1 MPLTLPPEYIAAPQ
15 CLQNKIILV
24 TGAGD
29 GIGRAAA
36 LSYAQHGATVI
47 LLGRTVEKL
56 EAVYDEIEAA
66 AYPQAA
72 IYPLHL
78 RGAVMKD
85 YEELANTIER
95 EFGRLDGLLH
105 NAGVLGQRRTLAQT
119 TVDSWDEVLHVNLSA
134 PFMMTQALLPMLAA
148 AENASIILT
157 SSSVG
162 RKGRAFWGA
171 YAISK
176 FGTEGMMQILAD
188 EEFDLNN
195 TRVNSINPGATQTVM
210 RRTAYPGENPQDN
223 PLPEVIMPLYLYL
236 MSDDSKAVNGQQ
248 FDAQPKA

>member
-1 MPLTLPPEYIAAPQ
+1 VPLTLPPEFIAEPQ

-47 LLGRTVEKL
+47 LLGRTVSKL

-66 AYPQAA
+66 GYPQAA
-72 IYPLHL
+72 IYPMHL
-78 RGAVMKD
+78 RGAAMKD
-85 YEELANTIER
+85 YEDLANTIEK
-95 EFGRLDGLLH
+95 EFGHLDGLLH

-119 TVDSWDEVLHVNLSA
+119 TVDSWDEVLHVNLTA

-148 AENASIILT
+148 AENASIIFT

-162 RKGRAFWGA
+162 RKGRSFWGA
-171 YAISK
+171 YSVSK
-176 FGTEGMMQILAD
+176 FGIEGMMQILAD
-188 EEFDLNN
+188 EEFELNK

-223 PLPEVIMPLYLYL
+223 PLPEANMPLYLYL
-236 MSDDSKAVNGQQ
+236 MSDASNEVNGQQ
-248 FDAQPKA
+248 FDAQPK

>member
-1 MPLTLPPEYIAAPQ
+1 MLPPDFVAAPQ
-15 CLQNKIILV
+15 CLENKVILV

-47 LLGRTVEKL
+47 LLGRTIEKL
-56 EAVYDEIEAA
+56 EAVYDEIETAG
-66 AYPQAA
+66 YPQAA
-72 IYPLHL
+72 IYPVHL
-78 RGAVMKD
+78 RGAAMKD

-119 TVDSWDEVLHVNLSA
+119 TVDSWDEVLHVNLTA

-148 AENASIILT
+148 ADNASIIFT

-171 YAISK
+171 YAVSK
-176 FGTEGMMQILAD
+176 FGTESMMQILAE
-188 EEFDLNN
+188 EEFELNN
-195 TRVNSINPGATQTVM
+195 IRVNSINPGATQTVM
-210 RRTAYPGENPQDN
+210 RRTAYPGENPQNN
-223 PLPEVIMPLYLYL
+223 PLPEAIMPLYLYL
-236 MSDDSKAVNGQQ
+236 MSDASKTVNGQQ
-248 FDAQPKA
+248 FDAQSK

>member
-1 MPLTLPPEYIAAPQ
+1 MLPPDFVAAPQ
-15 CLQNKIILV
+15 CLENKVILV

-47 LLGRTVEKL
+47 LLGRTIEKL

-66 AYPQAA
+66 GYPQAA
-72 IYPLHL
+72 IYPVHL
-78 RGAVMKD
+78 RGAAMKD

-119 TVDSWDEVLHVNLSA
+119 TVDSWDEVLHVNLTA

-148 AENASIILT
+148 AEKASIILT

-171 YAISK
+171 YAVSK
-176 FGTEGMMQILAD
+176 FGLEGMMQILAE
-188 EEFDLNN
+188 EEFELNN
-195 TRVNSINPGATQTVM
+195 IRVNSINPGATQTVM
-210 RRTAYPGENPQDN
+210 RRTAYPGENPQNN

-236 MSDDSKAVNGQQ
+236 MSDASKTVNGQQ
-248 FDAQPKA
+248 FDAQSK

>member
-1 MPLTLPPEYIAAPQ
+1 VPLMLPPDFVAAPQ
-15 CLQNKIILV
+15 CLENKVILV

-47 LLGRTVEKL
+47 LLGRTIEKL

-66 AYPQAA
+66 GYPQAA
-72 IYPLHL
+72 IYPVHL
-78 RGAVMKD
+78 RGAAMKD

-119 TVDSWDEVLHVNLSA
+119 TVDSWDEVLHVNLTA

-148 AENASIILT
+148 AEKASIILT

-171 YAISK
+171 YAVSK
-176 FGTEGMMQILAD
+176 FGLEGMMQILAE
-188 EEFDLNN
+188 EEFELNN
-195 TRVNSINPGATQTVM
+195 IRVNSINPGATQTVM
-210 RRTAYPGENPQDN
+210 RRTAYPGENPQNN

-236 MSDDSKAVNGQQ
+236 MSDASKTVNGQQ
-248 FDAQPKA
+248 FDAQSK

>member
-1 MPLTLPPEYIAAPQ
+1 MPLTLPPDFIAEPQ
-15 CLQNKIILV
+15 CLLGKIILV

-66 AYPQAA
+66 GYPQAA
-72 IYPLHL
+72 IYPVHL
-78 RGAVMKD
+78 RGAAMKD

-95 EFGRLDGLLH
+95 EFGHLDGVLH

-119 TVDSWDEVLHVNLSA
+119 TVDSWDEVLHVNLTA

-148 AENASIILT
+148 AESASIILT

-171 YAISK
+171 YAVSK

-188 EEFDLNN
+188 EEFGLNN

-236 MSDDSKAVNGQQ
+236 MSDASAAVNGQQ
-248 FDAQPKA
+248 FDAQTK

>member
-1 MPLTLPPEYIAAPQ
+1 MPLMLPPDFVAAPQ
-15 CLQNKIILV
+15 CLENRVILV

-47 LLGRTVEKL
+47 LLGRTIEKL
-56 EAVYDEIEAA
+56 EAVYDEIETAG
-66 AYPQAA
+66 YPQAA
-72 IYPLHL
+72 IYPVHL
-78 RGAVMKD
+78 RGAAMKD

-119 TVDSWDEVLHVNLSA
+119 TVDSWDEVLHVNLTA

-148 AENASIILT
+148 AEKASIILT

-171 YAISK
+171 YAVSK
-176 FGTEGMMQILAD
+176 FGLEGMMQILAE
-188 EEFDLNN
+188 EEFELNN
-195 TRVNSINPGATQTVM
+195 IRVNSINPGATQTVM
-210 RRTAYPGENPQDN
+210 RRTAYPGENPQNN

-236 MSDDSKAVNGQQ
+236 MSDASKTVNGQQ
-248 FDAQPKA
+248 FDAQSK

>member
-1 MPLTLPPEYIAAPQ
+1 MPLMLPPDFVAAPQ
-15 CLQNKIILV
+15 CLENKVILV

-47 LLGRTVEKL
+47 LLGRTIEKL

-66 AYPQAA
+66 GYPQAA
-72 IYPLHL
+72 IYPVHL
-78 RGAVMKD
+78 RGAAMKD

-119 TVDSWDEVLHVNLSA
+119 TVDSWDEVLHVNLTA

-148 AENASIILT
+148 AEKASIILT

-171 YAISK
+171 YAVSK
-176 FGTEGMMQILAD
+176 FGLEGMMQILAE
-188 EEFDLNN
+188 EEFELNN
-195 TRVNSINPGATQTVM
+195 IRVNSINPGATQTVM
-210 RRTAYPGENPQDN
+210 RRTAYPGENPQNN

-236 MSDDSKAVNGQQ
+236 MSDASKTVNGQQ
-248 FDAQPKA
+248 FDAQSK

>member
-1 MPLTLPPEYIAAPQ
+1 MPLSLPPEYIAAPQ

-176 FGTEGMMQILAD
+176 FGNEGMMQILAD

>member
-1 MPLTLPPEYIAAPQ
+1 MLPPDFVAAPQ
-15 CLQNKIILV
+15 CLENKVILV

-29 GIGRAAA
+29 GIGHAAA

-47 LLGRTVEKL
+47 LLGRTIEKL

-66 AYPQAA
+66 GYPQAA
-72 IYPLHL
+72 IYPVHL
-78 RGAVMKD
+78 RGAAMKD

-119 TVDSWDEVLHVNLSA
+119 TVDSWDEVLHVNLTA

-148 AENASIILT
+148 AEKASIILT

-171 YAISK
+171 YAVSK
-176 FGTEGMMQILAD
+176 FGLEGMMQILAE
-188 EEFDLNN
+188 EEFELNN
-195 TRVNSINPGATQTVM
+195 IRVNSINPGATQTVM
-210 RRTAYPGENPQDN
+210 RRTAYPGENPQNN

-236 MSDDSKAVNGQQ
+236 MSDASKTVNGQQ
-248 FDAQPKA
+248 FDAQSK

>member
-1 MPLTLPPEYIAAPQ
+1 MPLMLPPDFVAAPQ
-15 CLQNKIILV
+15 CLENRVILV

-47 LLGRTVEKL
+47 LLGRTIEKL
-56 EAVYDEIEAA
+56 EAVYDEIETAG
-66 AYPQAA
+66 YPQAA
-72 IYPLHL
+72 IYPVHL
-78 RGAVMKD
+78 RGAAMKD
-85 YEELANTIER
+85 YEELANTIEH

-119 TVDSWDEVLHVNLSA
+119 TVDSWDEVLHVNLTA

-148 AENASIILT
+148 AEKASIILT

-171 YAISK
+171 YAVSK
-176 FGTEGMMQILAD
+176 FGLEGMMQILAE
-188 EEFDLNN
+188 EEFELNN
-195 TRVNSINPGATQTVM
+195 IRVNSINPGATQTVM
-210 RRTAYPGENPQDN
+210 RRTAYPGENPQNN

-236 MSDDSKAVNGQQ
+236 MSDASKTVNGQQ
-248 FDAQPKA
+248 FDAQSK

>member
-1 MPLTLPPEYIAAPQ
+1 MPLMLPPDFVAAPQ
-15 CLQNKIILV
+15 CLENKVILV

-36 LSYAQHGATVI
+36 LNYAQHGATVI
-47 LLGRTVEKL
+47 LLGRTIEKL

-66 AYPQAA
+66 GYPQAA
-72 IYPLHL
+72 IYPVHL
-78 RGAVMKD
+78 RGAAMKD

-119 TVDSWDEVLHVNLSA
+119 TVDSWDEVLHVNLTA

-148 AENASIILT
+148 AEKASIILT

-171 YAISK
+171 YAVSK
-176 FGTEGMMQILAD
+176 FGLEGMMQILAE
-188 EEFDLNN
+188 EEFELNN
-195 TRVNSINPGATQTVM
+195 IRVNSINPGATQTVM
-210 RRTAYPGENPQDN
+210 RRTAYPGENPQNN

-236 MSDDSKAVNGQQ
+236 MSDASKTVNGQQ
-248 FDAQPKA
+248 FDAQSK

>member
-1 MPLTLPPEYIAAPQ
+1 MPLSLPNDFIAAPQ
-15 CLQNKIILV
+15 CLAGKTILV

-29 GIGRAAA
+29 GIGRAAS
-36 LSYAQHGATVI
+36 LSFAEHGATVI

-66 AYPQAA
+66 GYPQAA
-72 IYPLHL
+72 IYPVHL

-85 YEELANTIER
+85 YDELANTIER

-105 NAGVLGQRRTLAQT
+105 NAGILGQRRTLAQT
-119 TVDSWDEVLHVNLSA
+119 TIDSWDDVLHVNITA
-134 PFMMTQALLPMLAA
+134 AFMMTQALLPMLAA
-148 AENASIILT
+148 ANSASIVLT

-171 YAISK
+171 YAVSK
-176 FGTEGMMQILAD
+176 FATEGFMQVLAD
-188 EEFDLNN
+188 EEFELNN
-195 TRVNSINPGATQTVM
+195 TRVNTINPGATQTVM

-223 PLPEVIMPLYLYL
+223 PLPEEIMPLYLYL
-236 MSDDSKAVNGQQ
+236 MSDASAKVNGQQ
-248 FDAQPKA
+248 FDAQPKD